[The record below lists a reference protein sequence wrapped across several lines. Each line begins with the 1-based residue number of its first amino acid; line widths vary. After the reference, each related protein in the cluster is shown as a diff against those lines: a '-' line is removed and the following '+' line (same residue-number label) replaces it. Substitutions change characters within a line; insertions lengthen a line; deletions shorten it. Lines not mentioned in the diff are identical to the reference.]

1 MSLKEALFEDL
12 KNAMRDKNT
21 LRKNTIQS
29 IRTAVLQ
36 VEKDDQV
43 ELSDEGVISIIA
55 SQLKKR
61 KAALPEYEKSGREE
75 LILELKNEIE
85 ILMEYLPEQLSEEEI
100 TAIVKQ
106 IVDELGASTMKDM
119 GKVMSAVGAKVNGRA
134 DNKIVSQIVRNV
146 LA

>member
-61 KAALPEYEKSGREE
+61 KAALPEYEKRRQRRIDS
-75 LILELKNEIE
+75 
-85 ILMEYLPEQLSEEEI
+85 
-100 TAIVKQ
+100 
-106 IVDELGASTMKDM
+106 
-119 GKVMSAVGAKVNGRA
+119 
-134 DNKIVSQIVRNV
+134 
-146 LA
+146 

>member
-1 MSLKEALFEDL
+1 
-12 KNAMRDKNT
+12 
-21 LRKNTIQS
+21 
-29 IRTAVLQ
+29 
-36 VEKDDQV
+36 
-43 ELSDEGVISIIA
+43 
-55 SQLKKR
+55 
-61 KAALPEYEKSGREE
+61 
-75 LILELKNEIE
+75 
-85 ILMEYLPEQLSEEEI
+85 MEYLPEQLSEEEI

>member
-43 ELSDEGVISIIA
+43 ELSDEGVITIIA

-61 KAALPEYEKSGREE
+61 KAALPEYEKSGRDD